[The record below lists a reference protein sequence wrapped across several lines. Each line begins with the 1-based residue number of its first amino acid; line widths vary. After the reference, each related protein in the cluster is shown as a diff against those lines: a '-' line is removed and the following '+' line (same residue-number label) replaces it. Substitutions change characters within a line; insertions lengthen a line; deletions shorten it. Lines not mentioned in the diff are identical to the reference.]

1 MRSANPVTEPKTSA
15 AETLDEAVDPA
26 RLRHVVDLE
35 VAGHDRPVTQE
46 PPQQALLDLDC
57 AEARKAHGRRATVER
72 PVHDEQLLS
81 GQDEARPLPLPHRAK
96 RNDRAS

>member
-57 AEARKAHGRRATVER
+57 PEARKAHGRRATVER
-72 PVHDEQLLS
+72 PVHDEQLL
-81 GQDEARPLPLPHRAK
+81 GGRRIIKKKQLHHRAK
-96 RNDRAS
+96 LNNHDS